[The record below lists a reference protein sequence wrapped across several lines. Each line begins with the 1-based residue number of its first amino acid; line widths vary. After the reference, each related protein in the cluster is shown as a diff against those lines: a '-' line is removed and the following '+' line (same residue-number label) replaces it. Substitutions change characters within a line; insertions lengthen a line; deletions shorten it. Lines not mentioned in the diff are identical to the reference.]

1 MVKRILVA
9 LSGTPFTD
17 SAIKHA
23 LELAQFHQA
32 ELTGVT
38 DVDLSRIADVGPVP
52 IGGGAAATGL
62 TEHRLQIT
70 EEHIEKAIS
79 DFEKGC
85 AKAGMVHCIDR
96 ETGDP
101 FEHLSDRWRYHDLT
115 IAGLRGLFE
124 YGVVHSPDDEIIRLL
139 SKGVRPILA
148 VAKEYRQI
156 KKALITYNG
165 SMESA
170 KAMKRFVQMRLWP
183 NVAVHIVCF
192 DKPADEAEHLLADA
206 KVYCH
211 AHGIDAFTEPVEGK
225 PQDEI
230 LNYAKQTHA
239 DLIVLGASS
248 RARLIKHLLGDTV
261 LHCLRNADIPLF
273 LSQ

>member
-23 LELAQFHQA
+23 LELAKIHQA

-70 EEHIEKAIS
+70 QEHIEKTIS

-85 AKAGMVHCIDR
+85 AQAGMVHCIDR

-101 FEHLSDRWRYHDLT
+101 FEHLSDQWRYHDLT

-183 NVAVHIVCF
+183 DVEVQLVCF
-192 DKPADEAEHLLADA
+192 DKPADGAEKLLSES
-206 KVYCH
+206 KSYCR
-211 AHGIDAFTEPVEGK
+211 AHGIDAIAEHVEGS
-225 PQDEI
+225 PRDVI
-230 LNYAKQTHA
+230 LDFAEQIQA
-239 DLIVLGASS
+239 DLIVLGSSS
-248 RARLIKHLLGDTV
+248 RARLLKQLLGDTV

>member
-23 LELAQFHQA
+23 LELAKIHQA

-70 EEHIEKAIS
+70 QEHIEKAIS
-79 DFEKGC
+79 DFEQSC
-85 AKAGMVHCIDR
+85 ANAGMKYCIDR

-101 FEHLSDRWRYHDLT
+101 FEHLSDQWRYHDLT

-124 YGVVHSPDDEIIRLL
+124 YGVVHSPDDEIIRLI
-139 SKGVRPILA
+139 SKGIRPILA
-148 VAKEYRQI
+148 VAKEYRPI

-183 NVAVHIVCF
+183 DVQIQIVCF
-192 DKPADEAEHLLADA
+192 DKQADEAEKLLSEA
-206 KVYCH
+206 KSYCS
-211 AHGIDAFTEPVEGK
+211 AHGLDAITERVEGS
-225 PQDEI
+225 PRVVI
-230 LNYAKQTHA
+230 LDFAKQIQA
-239 DLIVLGASS
+239 DLIVLGSSS
-248 RARLIKHLLGDTV
+248 RARLLKQLLGDTV

>member
-62 TEHRLQIT
+62 TEHRLQVT

-85 AKAGMVHCIDR
+85 AEAGMVYCIDR

-156 KKALITYNG
+156 KKVLITYNG

-170 KAMKRFVQMRLWP
+170 KAMKRFVQMRLWQD
-183 NVAVHIVCF
+183 VEVHIVCF
-192 DKPADEAEHLLADA
+192 DKPNDEAEHLLADA
-206 KVYCH
+206 KAYCSV
-211 AHGIDAFTEPVEGK
+211 HGIEAIAMRVEGS
-225 PQDEI
+225 PREVI
-230 LNYAKQTHA
+230 LSYAYKIQA
-239 DLIVLGASS
+239 DLIVLGSSS
-248 RARLIKHLLGDTV
+248 RARLIKQLLGDTV

>member
-62 TEHRLQIT
+62 TEHRLHIT
-70 EEHIEKAIS
+70 EEHIDKAIS

-85 AKAGMVHCIDR
+85 AEAGMVHCIDR

-124 YGVVHSPDDEIIRLL
+124 YGVVHSPDDEILRLI
-139 SKGVRPILA
+139 SKGIRPILA

-156 KKALITYNG
+156 KKVLITYNG

-183 NVAVHIVCF
+183 DVAVHIVCF
-192 DKPADEAEHLLADA
+192 DKPTDEAEKLLSEA
-206 KVYCH
+206 KSYCS
-211 AHGIDAFTEPVEGK
+211 AHGLDAITERVEGS
-225 PQDEI
+225 PREVI
-230 LNYAKQTHA
+230 LDFAKQVQA
-239 DLIVLGASS
+239 DLIVLGSSS
-248 RARLIKHLLGDTV
+248 RARLIKQLLGDTV